1 MKFKSLLFVAAAS
14 LLAFAGCQTKE
25 NTTPS
30 GETTFELNKE
40 TLEFTKDAGE
50 NTVALTSNIAWT
62 VKDSDKLPS
71 WISVTPA
78 SGDGNA
84 TITVAV
90 TENKAANREA
100 AIVVYGNKAYSAT
113 LTVKQ
118 AGPQG
123 DADALTVA
131 EFLAKKDTQTAYKLT
146 GKVTGYG
153 ATYND
158 FTLQDET
165 GSIYVYSLDDA
176 SKTAYAGKIANG
188 GNITIKGVY
197 KWYEHKTD
205 PSKSKA
211 EIEKATVISYSDPA
225 PIDPVTCAKISEV
238 KALASDTP
246 VTLNGATVHAV
257 YTKGYLVSDGEDYLL
272 VHVDADPKVEKGD
285 VVNVSGTFTYY
296 PTNAPVKYPQI
307 SGTVVTTG
315 VSKGAEVVYPS
326 ATDITANFANY
337 DISSTGKYVKYV
349 KVSAT
354 IKKDGNYF
362 NFYVGNITARTG
374 GLLTAASED
383 LSKYDQRDCTIEGFF
398 VYASGASNQY
408 FYILATKI
416 TPAAGYLTVSP
427 AAISVS
433 AETTS
438 AKFNIESDLD
448 WQIAEVDGITI
459 TPMSGNG
466 NQEVSLAFAKNTK
479 TTSVK
484 STITVSAGD
493 KTATVELTQAGA
505 VDPSAVV
512 QELTNGEIVASFAA
526 STATS
531 NIYGD
536 WSISSKSGT
545 WTGNMNTKK
554 DFEYVQIRNSYGAH
568 LKTPEFAT
576 AIQKIEIVACA
587 TISGS
592 NEQERSVYAMPNDTN
607 LATASTSEKYTT
619 TVDFSKA
626 YADPVVFKGGVN
638 VEITKTIEFKAT
650 DIKQCLIVSKD
661 GALYIKSVKVYLKGN

>member
-1 MKFKSLLFVAAAS
+1 MKFKTLLFAVAAS
-14 LLAFAGCQTKE
+14 LVALAGCQSKE
-25 NTTPS
+25 DTNPS
-30 GETTFELNKE
+30 GETTFELSE
-40 TLEFTKDAGE
+40 DVLEFTKDAG
-50 NTVALTSNIAWT
+50 NKTVTLTSNIAWI
-62 VKDSDKLPS
+62 VKDLDKIPGWL
-71 WISVTPA
+71 SVAPT

-84 TITVAV
+84 TITVTV
-90 TENKAANREA
+90 TENKGANLEHN
-100 AIVVYGNKAYSAT
+100 IVFYGNKAYSAT

-118 AGPQG
+118 EGPQG

-176 SKTAYAGKIANG
+176 SKAAYAGKIANG

-205 PSKSKA
+205 PTKSKA
-211 EIEKATVISYSDPA
+211 EIEKATVISYSDPT
-225 PIDPVTCAKISEV
+225 PVDPTTCTKISEV
-238 KALASDTP
+238 KALAGDTP
-246 VTLNGATVHAV
+246 VTLNGVTVYAV
-257 YTKGYLVSDGEDYLL
+257 HSKGYLVSDGEDYLL
-272 VHVDADPKVEKGD
+272 VYVNADPKVEKGD

-296 PTNAPVKYPQI
+296 PTNAPIKYPQI
-307 SGTVVTTG
+307 SGTVTTTG

-337 DISSTGKYVKYV
+337 DISSTGKFVKYV

-362 NFYVGNITARTG
+362 NFYVGDITARTG

-383 LSKYDQRDCTIEGFF
+383 LSKYEQRDCTIEGFF

-416 TPAAGYLTVSP
+416 TPAADYLIVSP
-427 AAISVS
+427 ATISVS
-433 AETTS
+433 AEATS
-438 AKFNIESDLD
+438 AKFNVESDLD
-448 WQIAEVDGITI
+448 WQIAAVEGLTI
-459 TPMSGNG
+459 NPTSGNG
-466 NQEVSLAFAKNTK
+466 NKEVSLTFAKNTK
-479 TTSVK
+479 TSSVK
-484 STITVSAGD
+484 STITVTAGA

-505 VDPSAVV
+505 SDPSAVV
-512 QELTNGEIVASFAA
+512 QELTNGEIVESLKE
-526 STATS
+526 SKQTGS
-531 NIYGD
+531 VYGD

-545 WTGNMNTKK
+545 WTGNMNTMNTAT
-554 DFEYVQIRNSYGAH
+554 YIQIRNTAGAH
-568 LKTPEFAT
+568 LKTPEFAS

-587 TISGS
+587 TISGTS
-592 NEQERSVYAMPNDTN
+592 TPKRTVYAMPNDTN
-607 LATASTSEKYTT
+607 LTTSSTSEKYTA

-626 YADPVVFKGGVN
+626 YAGPATFEGGAN
-638 VEITKTIEFKAT
+638 VEITQTLEFST
-650 DIKQCLIVSKD
+650 DGVKQCLIVSKD
-661 GALYIKSVKVYLKGN
+661 GAFYIKSVKVYLKGN

>member
-14 LLAFAGCQTKE
+14 LLAFAGCQSKE

-50 NTVALTSNIAWT
+50 NTVTLTSNIAWI
-62 VKDSDKLPS
+62 VKDLDKIPGWL
-71 WISVTPA
+71 SVAPT

-84 TITVAV
+84 TITVTV
-90 TENKAANREA
+90 TENKGANNEHN
-100 AIVVYGNKAYSAT
+100 IVFYGNKAYSAT

-118 AGPQG
+118 EGPQG

-131 EFLAKKDTQTAYKLT
+131 EFLAKKDTKNAYKLT
-146 GKVTGYG
+146 GKVSNFNSNYCSF
-153 ATYND
+153 D
-158 FTLQDET
+158 LVDET

-176 SKTAYAGKIANG
+176 SKKDYGSKIANG

-197 KWYEHKTD
+197 KWYE
-205 PSKSKA
+205 PKSQA

-238 KALASDTP
+238 KALAGDTP
-246 VTLNGATVHAV
+246 VTLNGVTVYAV
-257 YTKGYLVSDGEDYLL
+257 HSKGYLVSDGEDYLL
-272 VHVDADPKVEKGD
+272 VYVNADPKVEKGD

-296 PTNAPVKYPQI
+296 PTNAPIKYPQI
-307 SGTVVTTG
+307 SGTVTTTG

-337 DISSTGKYVKYV
+337 DISSTGKFVKYV

-427 AAISVS
+427 ATISVS
-433 AETTS
+433 AEATS
-438 AKFNIESDLD
+438 AKFNVESDLD

-466 NQEVSLAFAKNTK
+466 NQEVSLTFSKNTK

-512 QELTNGEIVASFAA
+512 QELTNAEIVESFAA
-526 STATS
+526 STVTT

-536 WSISSKSGT
+536 WSISSKSGA

-554 DFEYVQIRNSYGAH
+554 DLEYVQIRNSSGAH

-587 TISGS
+587 TISGNS
-592 NEQERSVYAMPNDTN
+592 EPERSVYAMPNDTN
-607 LATASTSEKYTT
+607 LATAGTSEKYTT

-626 YADPVVFKGGVN
+626 YADPVVFKGGAN